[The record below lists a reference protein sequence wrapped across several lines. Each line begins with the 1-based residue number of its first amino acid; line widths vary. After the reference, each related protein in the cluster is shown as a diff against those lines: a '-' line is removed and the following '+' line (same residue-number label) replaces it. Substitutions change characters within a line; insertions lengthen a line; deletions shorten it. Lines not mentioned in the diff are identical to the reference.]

1 MRLPS
6 DVVIVGGGIA
16 GSALALILARRSA
29 SVTVLE
35 RQPDYADRVRG
46 EYMHP
51 WGVAEAQRL
60 GLVDILLDA
69 GGVFATRA
77 IGYDE
82 SIPSGAVEAR
92 ARHIGT
98 VVPDVPGGLGVGHPA
113 ACRALSRAA
122 EAAGARY
129 WRGAGNVCVT
139 VGAHPAV
146 VFEKDD
152 AVQQVRCRM
161 IVGADGRNSTVR
173 HQAGIP
179 LRSAKPTHLFSGML
193 VGDVAEWRQDTYA
206 TATEGDIQC
215 QIFPQGDRRVR
226 LYTTTATD
234 QRRRYDRGPEGRARF
249 LSDFRRMR
257 CLPLAES
264 LAGGT
269 PLGPCATFGGE
280 DTWVDVPFV
289 EGVVLIGDAA
299 GYNDPLIGQGLSL
312 ALRDA
317 RVLSEILLTAERWSP
332 ESLLPYAEE
341 RRKGSQRVRFTA
353 ALMAE
358 LYASFGPEGAA
369 RRRRFLDRLPD
380 PDFRG
385 RALFGSLA
393 VGPDRSPDWAYT
405 EEFRTELLE
414 G

>member
-1 MRLPS
+1 MRLQS
-6 DVVIVGGGIA
+6 DVLIVGGGIA
-16 GSALALILARRSA
+16 GSALALVLARQGA

-35 RQPDYADRVRG
+35 RQQDYADRVRG

-60 GLVDILLDA
+60 GLVDVLLDA
-69 GGVFATRA
+69 GGVFATRG

-82 SIPSGAVEAR
+82 SIPSGAAEAR
-92 ARHIGT
+92 ARNIGT
-98 VVPDVPGGLGVGHPA
+98 IVPGVPGGLGVGHPA
-113 ACRALSRAA
+113 ACRALSQAG
-122 EAAGARY
+122 EDAGARY
-129 WRGAGNVCVT
+129 WRGASKVSVT

-146 VFEKDD
+146 VFEKDGG
-152 AVQQVRCRM
+152 ASQVECRL
-161 IVGADGRNSTVR
+161 IVGADGRHSTVR
-173 HQAGIP
+173 SQAGIP
-179 LRSAKPTHLFSGML
+179 LRSAEPTHLFSGML
-193 VGDVAEWRQDTYA
+193 VGDVPEWPQDTYA
-206 TATEGDIQC
+206 TASEGDIQC
-215 QIFPQGDRRVR
+215 QIFPQGDKRVR
-226 LYTTTATD
+226 LYTTTAPD
-234 QRRRYDRGPEGRARF
+234 QRRRYDTGDEGRARF
-249 LSDFRRMR
+249 LSDFRRTR

-264 LAGGT
+264 LARGT

-289 EGVVLIGDAA
+289 EGVVLVGDAA

-312 ALRDA
+312 ALRDT

-341 RRKGSQRVRFTA
+341 RRKRSQRVRFTA
-353 ALMAE
+353 AMMAE

-369 RRRRFLDRLPD
+369 RRRRFLSRLPD

-385 RALFGSLA
+385 RALPASLA
-393 VGPDRSPDWAYT
+393 IGPDRSPDWAYT
-405 EEFRTELLE
+405 EDFRTEVLE

>member
-1 MRLPS
+1 MKLYS
-6 DVVIVGGGIA
+6 DIVIVGGGIA
-16 GSALALILARRSA
+16 GSALALVLARRGTN
-29 SVTVLE
+29 VTVLE
-35 RQPDYADRVRG
+35 RQQDYADRVRG

-60 GLVDILLDA
+60 GIVDILLGA

-82 SIPSGAVEAR
+82 SIPSHVAEAR
-92 ARHIGT
+92 ARDIGT
-98 VVPDVPGGLGVGHPA
+98 ILPGVPGGLGVGHPA

-122 EAAGARY
+122 EAAGVRY
-129 WRGAGNVCVT
+129 WRGASKVSVT
-139 VGAHPAV
+139 LGAHPAV
-146 VFEKDD
+146 VFEKDGGM
-152 AVQQVRCRM
+152 QQVHCRL

-179 LRSAKPTHLFSGML
+179 LRSAEPTHLFSGML
-193 VGDVAEWRQDTYA
+193 VGDIPEWPHDTYA
-206 TATEGDIQC
+206 TASEGDIQC
-215 QIFPQGDRRVR
+215 QIFPQGDKRVR
-226 LYTTTATD
+226 LYTTTASD
-234 QRRRYDRGPEGRARF
+234 QRRRYDGGPDGCASF
-249 LSDFRRMR
+249 LSDFRRTACM
-257 CLPLAES
+257 PLAES

-312 ALRDA
+312 ALRDT

-341 RRKGSQRVRFTA
+341 RRKRLRRVRFTA

-358 LYASFGPEGAA
+358 LYASFGPEGAV
-369 RRRRFLDRLPD
+369 RRRRFLSRLSD

-385 RALFGSLA
+385 RALLASLA
-393 VGPDRSPDWAYT
+393 IGPDRSPDWAYT
-405 EEFRTELLE
+405 EDFRTEVL